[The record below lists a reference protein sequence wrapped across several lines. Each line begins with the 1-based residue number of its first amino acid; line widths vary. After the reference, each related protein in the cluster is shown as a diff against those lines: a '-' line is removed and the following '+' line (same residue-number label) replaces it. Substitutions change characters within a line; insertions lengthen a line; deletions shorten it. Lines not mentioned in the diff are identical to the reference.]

1 MELLKE
7 SCTYLFKTYATI
19 ILNLMLAT
27 VILYPT
33 RNSYDRGLTKLEY
46 LVC

>member
-7 SCTYLFKTYATI
+7 ICTYLLKTYATI

-33 RNSYDRGLTKLEY
+33 HNSYDSGLPKLE
-46 LVC
+46 